1 MLVKCCLSQSEL
13 SNCESDINDVLLN
26 VFAQRQDIST
36 CTYSSVPDLRA
47 LDLDPVNVNISDLVC
62 DKSLPMRN
70 AVVYVAGY
78 TCRKYLLK
86 YECDECSALLR
97 VNSPAE
103 NREDRMF
110 LSNKSYTGDV
120 GKKCG
125 LFVPSDN
132 FVHFISECENI
143 FASNFMSL
151 MHMSK
156 ICDRLCSVVM
166 SNVDLTWF
174 TASNCIQNVSSII
187 RSYVTMRI
195 FYTVKFFNI
204 SLSEQPRNKRNRK
217 ALKLEYM

>member
-70 AVVYVAGY
+70 AVVYVAGC

-86 YECDECSALLR
+86 YECHECSTLLR

-110 LSNKSYTGDV
+110 LSNKSYSGDEV
-120 GKKCG
+120 K
-125 LFVPSDN
+125 
-132 FVHFISECENI
+132 
-143 FASNFMSL
+143 
-151 MHMSK
+151 
-156 ICDRLCSVVM
+156 
-166 SNVDLTWF
+166 NVDCSCPVIILCTLF
-174 TASNCIQNVSSII
+174 LNVKTDLLHL
-187 RSYVTMRI
+187 YV
-195 FYTVKFFNI
+195 FDAY
-204 SLSEQPRNKRNRK
+204 E
-217 ALKLEYM
+217 